1 MLRRRSLAALAVLAA
16 ALAFA
21 ALAEPRLPELES
33 GLAERLARSDFVFVW
48 DIDSDT
54 IGRGDAYRAYRTL
67 HDGLMFA
74 VTEGRHWIEP
84 GTPATVKLEPLPRLT
99 GWDERLGGE
108 LRSRQTAIDGSPLV
122 VYVEIL
128 KRFCDKDRT
137 QVFYALSL
145 EPRTSDNWVSLRK
158 ASSALYCDVTRS
170 K

>member
-1 MLRRRSLAALAVLAA
+1 MLRQRLLAAAAAAAA

-21 ALAEPRLPELES
+21 EPRIPELES
-33 GLAERLARSDFVFVW
+33 ELAERLARSDFAFVW
-48 DIDSDT
+48 DIDTDT

-84 GTPATVKLEPLPRLT
+84 GTPATVKLDPLPRLS
-99 GWDERLGGE
+99 GWDERFGGE
-108 LRSRQTAIDGSPLV
+108 LRSRQTALDGSPLV

-128 KRFCDKDRT
+128 RRFCDKGRT

-145 EPRTSDNWVSLRK
+145 EPRSADNWVALRK
-158 ASSALYCDVTRS
+158 ASSGLYCDVTRNR
-170 K
+170 

>member
-1 MLRRRSLAALAVLAA
+1 MLTRRLLAALAAAAA

-21 ALAEPRLPELES
+21 ALAEPRIPQLES

-54 IGRGDAYRAYRTL
+54 IGRGDAYRSYRTL

-74 VTEGRHWIEP
+74 VTEGRHWIVP
-84 GTPATVKLEPLPRLT
+84 GTPATVKLEPLPHVN
-99 GWDERLGGE
+99 GWDERFGGE
-108 LRSRQTAIDGSPLV
+108 LRSRQTALDGSPLV
-122 VYVEIL
+122 IYVEIL

-145 EPRTSDNWVSLRK
+145 APRSRDNWVGLRK
-158 ASSALYCDVTRS
+158 ASSSLYCDVTRS
-170 K
+170 R